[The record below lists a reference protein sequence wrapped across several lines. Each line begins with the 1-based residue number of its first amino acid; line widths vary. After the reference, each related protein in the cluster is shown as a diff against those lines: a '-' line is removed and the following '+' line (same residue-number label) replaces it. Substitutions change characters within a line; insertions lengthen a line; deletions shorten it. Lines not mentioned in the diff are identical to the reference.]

1 MTLQDTK
8 SLLMADL
15 DDLKRMASH
24 LAHSLERCADM
35 EASSELDDLSD
46 ERVEAF
52 TSRFAR
58 TADLLVNKALR
69 TLDLHELEPPGSMLD
84 VLQRAEKR
92 GIISSAR
99 ELRLIK
105 NLRNAIAHDYAG
117 DNISETFKLC
127 RQWTPVLQKAV
138 TNLVTYVER
147 IPE

>member
-1 MTLQDTK
+1 MNLQDTK
-8 SLLMADL
+8 SLLLADL
-15 DDLKRMASH
+15 DDLKRMAAH
-24 LAHSLERCADM
+24 LARSLERCADM

-58 TADLLVNKALR
+58 TADLLANKTLR
-69 TLDLHELEPPGSMLD
+69 TLDRHELEPSGSLLD
-84 VLQRAEKR
+84 VLHRAEKR

-127 RQWTPVLQKAV
+127 RQWTPVLLKVV
-138 TNLVTYVER
+138 TDLDAYVAR
-147 IPE
+147 LPE

>member
-1 MTLQDTK
+1 MPPDTK
-8 SLLMADL
+8 LLLRDEL
-15 DDLKRMASH
+15 EDLKRMASQ
-24 LAHSLERCADM
+24 LANSLERCADIDV
-35 EASSELDDLSD
+35 SSGRADLTD

-69 TLDLHELEPPGSMLD
+69 TLDLHELESPGSLLD

-92 GIISSAR
+92 GIINSAR

-117 DNISETFKLC
+117 DNISETFELC
-127 RQWTPVLQKAV
+127 RQWTPTLLSATQRLDDYAS
-138 TNLVTYVER
+138 NL
-147 IPE
+147 PE

>member
-1 MTLQDTK
+1 VSPPDTK
-8 SLLMADL
+8 LLL
-15 DDLKRMASH
+15 LEELEDLKRMASH
-24 LAHSLERCADM
+24 LAKSLDRCADIDV
-35 EASSELDDLSD
+35 SSGRADLTD

-69 TLDLHELEPPGSMLD
+69 TLDLHELESPGSLLD

-92 GIISSAR
+92 GIINSAR

-117 DNISETFKLC
+117 DNISETFELC
-127 RQWTPVLQKAV
+127 RQWTPTLLSATQRLDDYAS
-138 TNLVTYVER
+138 NL
-147 IPE
+147 PE